1 MNSVFTPT
9 LSSQCR
15 TALAANSGPLR
26 SDVLRWPMLDEQV
39 GQALQH
45 IVRPQPSRH
54 HDGQAA
60 TGKLVDHAQHAERP
74 AILGP
79 ILHEVVRP
87 DVVGPLG
94 PQPYTRPVVEP
105 QTASFGLLLRH
116 FKPFPAPD
124 PPHALD
130 VHPPA
135 LVDQQP
141 SNPSIAVASV
151 LRRQTLDRR
160 RQRGFIIAN
169 LRTTTLRR
177 PRLADNRTGTAFRDG
192 NPGAHVLHAR
202 ALAGR
207 AQYFPSSASFRIS
220 LSNVSSETAFF
231 SLWFSR
237 SRSFKRRA

>member
-15 TALAANSGPLR
+15 TALAANSGPL
-26 SDVLRWPMLDEQV
+26 SDRMCSGGPCSDEQV

-45 IVRPQPSRH
+45 IVRPSRR
-54 HDGQAA
+54 A
-60 TGKLVDHAQHAERP
+60 TTMARQRRVNSSITHSMRN
-74 AILGP
+74 
-79 ILHEVVRP
+79 VRP
-87 DVVGPLG
+87 SSVRSCTKSYDQTWLG
-94 PQPYTRPVVEP
+94 RSGRSRTHDPSVEP
-105 QTASFGLLLRH
+105 QTASFGSRLRH

-141 SNPSIAVASV
+141 SDPSIAVASV

-202 ALAGR
+202 ALAGG
-207 AQYFPSSASFRIS
+207 ALVFSPPALPSGSAYPTS
-220 LSNVSSETAFF
+220 A
-231 SLWFSR
+231 
-237 SRSFKRRA
+237 RRPPP